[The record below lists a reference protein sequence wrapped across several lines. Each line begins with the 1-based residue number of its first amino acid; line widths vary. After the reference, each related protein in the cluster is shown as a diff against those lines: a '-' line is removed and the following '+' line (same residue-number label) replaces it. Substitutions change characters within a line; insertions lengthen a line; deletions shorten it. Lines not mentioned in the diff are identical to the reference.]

1 VKENLGRSKDC
12 GRGDIPLE
20 KHVRRSGHFVYG
32 QDNIGNVCGT
42 GLAPAS
48 SLHRV
53 PCVYYD

>member
-1 VKENLGRSKDC
+1 MGEEIYHWKSMSG
-12 GRGDIPLE
+12 
-20 KHVRRSGHFVYG
+20 VRVTLSIG
-32 QDNIGNVCGT
+32 QDNNIGNVCGT

>member
-1 VKENLGRSKDC
+1 MGEEIYHWKSMSG
-12 GRGDIPLE
+12 
-20 KHVRRSGHFVYG
+20 VRVTLSIG